1 MPSKLGQTLQKSL
14 LGQVTS
20 SPSLWSLCFFDFSQ
34 LYKYRYQAI
43 NTFIKLSISIPE
55 MLLSSDSSTLH
66 SQVNNLFPS
75 NFLPSFPS
83 FLPFPS
89 VLFFPPFLLGPSARY
104 QLLADS
110 RGRRV
115 DAAPAA
121 PRQQSRPQPQ
131 GRGWRRGPSAG
142 GAAPGEPEV
151 RSARGARAE
160 ERPRRAGV
168 AARGPRS
175 PGAVG
180 GAAAVGGAGAGPF
193 RRPRFRGSGDGAR
206 RSGGSARALQE
217 PAPAGEQGRA
227 ERSRGGGGSW
237 GKPGLG
243 TAPRPGRAGPGR
255 WEAGAACACS
265 KGAGRGRRGTPGLA
279 RCLWSRGAPGGCPPS
294 SGPRFRPESAV
305 PGAAGA
311 RCCAASSG
319 ASVAID
325 GSGSGY
331 VARCQLL
338 VHGITYILRIAHLLT
353 ITCCFLNH
361 VCCIR

>member
-121 PRQQSRPQPQ
+121 PGSRAA
-131 GRGWRRGPSAG
+131 RSRRAG
-142 GAAPGEPEV
+142 GGGGG
-151 RSARGARAE
+151 RARAE
-160 ERPRRAGV
+160 QP
-168 AARGPRS
+168 
-175 PGAVG
+175 
-180 GAAAVGGAGAGPF
+180 
-193 RRPRFRGSGDGAR
+193 RGS
-206 RSGGSARALQE
+206 
-217 PAPAGEQGRA
+217 
-227 ERSRGGGGSW
+227 
-237 GKPGLG
+237 
-243 TAPRPGRAGPGR
+243 PR
-255 WEAGAACACS
+255 
-265 KGAGRGRRGTPGLA
+265 
-279 RCLWSRGAPGGCPPS
+279 
-294 SGPRFRPESAV
+294 
-305 PGAAGA
+305 
-311 RCCAASSG
+311 
-319 ASVAID
+319 
-325 GSGSGY
+325 
-331 VARCQLL
+331 
-338 VHGITYILRIAHLLT
+338 
-353 ITCCFLNH
+353 
-361 VCCIR
+361 